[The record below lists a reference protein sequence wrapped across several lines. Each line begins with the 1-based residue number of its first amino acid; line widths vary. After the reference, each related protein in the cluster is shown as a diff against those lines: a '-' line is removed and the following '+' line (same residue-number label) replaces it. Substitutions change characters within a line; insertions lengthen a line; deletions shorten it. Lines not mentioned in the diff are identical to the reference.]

1 MMRATELSGRA
12 VVDIDGAEKVG
23 AIDKIILDPDGR
35 RIAGFVVT
43 RGGSGFPGT
52 RAHVLIPASAVH
64 AIGPDAVTIRQS
76 AVAGTDM
83 THLETLPRGTDVI
96 GRKVVSEDGRFLG
109 KVGDVL
115 LDRADGRIVGYQ
127 LSDHTPGAKFEEML
141 GKDKK
146 RRDTPYLP
154 ADAKIRTGRDL
165 IVASEDAVSYDWKDE
180 DAPAPAGTPISKW
193 GYTPPPS
200 PIEPRLTTGVEPP
213 TISPVEPPVVS
224 GVEPPVRRVEPA
236 ASDWVRHVEDD
247 VHPGVRGVPTDIDGI
262 DTGRETN
269 PRVR

>member
-1 MMRATELSGRA
+1 MIRATELSGRA

-23 AIDKIILDPDGR
+23 AIDKIILDPEGR

-43 RGGSGFPGT
+43 RPGSGFPGT
-52 RAHVLIPASAVH
+52 KAQVLIPSSAVH

-76 AVAGTDM
+76 AVAGADIG
-83 THLETLPRGTDVI
+83 HLETLPRGTDII

-115 LDRADGRIVGYQ
+115 LDRTDGRIVGYQ
-127 LSDHTPGAKFEEML
+127 LSDHTPGAKFEQL
-141 GKDKK
+141 FGKDKK
-146 RRDTPYLP
+146 HREAPYLP

-165 IVASEDAVSYDWKDE
+165 IVASEDAVNYDWQDD
-180 DAPAPAGTPISKW
+180 DAAAPAGTPISKW

-200 PIEPRLTTGVEPP
+200 PIAAPAVSS
-213 TISPVEPPVVS
+213 IEPPVLS
-224 GVEPPVRRVEPA
+224 GIEPPVSRVEPA
-236 ASDWVRHVEDD
+236 TTDWVRNVEDD
-247 VHPGVRGVPTDIDGI
+247 VHTGRRRVPNDVDGI